1 MKIYGD
7 VKSGN
12 CDKVRYT
19 ADLLKLAYQWIE
31 IDSVHGATR
40 TAEYLA
46 KFPQGQVPAVLL
58 DDGRTLAQSNAI
70 LRYLARGTPLLP
82 DDPYVQAKIDAWLFW
97 EQNSHEFFIANSIG
111 HMTYKGQPKET
122 RESWRVERGE
132 KALDHMENQ
141 LSHSDWLVGDTLTIA
156 DIALFAYT
164 RNADKGGFDMTARPN
179 LRAWIARCAKALK
192 REKGSAP

>member
-7 VKSGN
+7 VRSGN

-19 ADLLKLAYQWIE
+19 ADRLGLSYEWIGV
-31 IDSVHGATR
+31 DSVHGGTR
-40 TAEYLA
+40 TPAYLA
-46 KFPQGQVPAVLL
+46 LFPQGQVPAVVL

-70 LRYLARGTPLLP
+70 MRYLARGSSLLP
-82 DDPYVQAKIDAWLFW
+82 DDAFAQAKIDEWLFW

-122 RESWRVERGE
+122 REPWRVERGD
-132 KALDHMENQ
+132 KALDHMEKQ
-141 LSHSDWLVGDTLTIA
+141 LSGRDWLVGEAITIA

-164 RNADKGGFDMTARPN
+164 RNADKGGFDMSARPH
-179 LRAWIARCAKALK
+179 LRAWIARCAMALK
-192 REKGSAP
+192 LEKGSAL